1 MSESTDAHEAEGA
14 GAIETAAEQSNLWTQ
29 VTEDPLELQEHVDFV
44 ASPDCGAIAT
54 FIGRVRDHDG
64 GRSVTQLHYS
74 SHPQASDVLAEVAR
88 EFMATSGATKIA
100 VSHRVGALSIG
111 DDALI
116 AAVSA
121 PHRDAAFVVSELVEQ
136 VKLRLP
142 IWKKQDFVEG
152 DSEWVNSP

>member
-1 MSESTDAHEAEGA
+1 MSEKSD
-14 GAIETAAEQSNLWTQ
+14 IELTKIWAVVSE
-29 VTEDPLELQEHVDFV
+29 EPLHLDQHIEFV
-44 ASPDCGAIAT
+44 SAPECGAIAT
-54 FIGRVRDHDG
+54 FIGRVRDHDHN
-64 GRSVTQLHYS
+64 RSVTKLEYS
-74 SHPQASDVLAEVAR
+74 SHPSVKEVLAEIAA
-88 EFMATSGATKIA
+88 EQLAQSGAARIA
-100 VSHRVGALSIG
+100 VSHRVGTLEIG

-121 PHRDAAFVVSELVEQ
+121 PHRGLAFTTVTELVEQ